1 MIVYG
6 LLFHGSALAVDAQH
20 ELPKLTEQPDD
31 LLVSQVGNTRWLARH
46 IDADDVPFGYQL
58 TPMRNLLTR
67 WNQTQFERAAR
78 AFQLLEWRRTHQ
90 YCGCCGTSMQR
101 HPTGEMAQLCPNA
114 NCNHSAYPRISPCV
128 IVAIRR
134 DDTLLLA
141 RAQRYTTPMFS
152 LIAGF
157 VEVGETLEQAVH
169 REVLEEVGIHITNL
183 QYINSQPWPFPSN
196 LMIGYTADYLSG
208 ELVLQADEI
217 AEAAYFHIDQLP
229 LIPPSGSIAH
239 SLIDQTIQAIRA
251 NQTATSV

>member
-6 LLFHGSALAVDAQH
+6 LLFHGAALAVDTQH
-20 ELPKLTEQPDD
+20 ELPKISEQSDD
-31 LLVSQVGNTRWLARH
+31 LLVSQVGDTRWLARH
-46 IDADDVPFGYQL
+46 IDADDVPTGYQL
-58 TPMRNLLTR
+58 IPMRSMLAH

-78 AFQLLEWRRTHQ
+78 AFQLLDWQRTHQ
-90 YCGCCGTSMQR
+90 YCGCCGTPMQR
-101 HPTGEMAQLCPNA
+101 HPTGDMAQLCPNP

-141 RAQRYTTPMFS
+141 RAHRFTNGMFS

-169 REVLEEVGIHITNL
+169 REVLEEVGINVTNV
-183 QYINSQPWPFPSN
+183 QYVNSQPWPFPSN
-196 LMIGYTADYLSG
+196 LMIGYSADYLSG

-217 AEAAYFHIDQLP
+217 AEAGYFHIDQLP
-229 LIPPSGSIAH
+229 PIPPTGSIAH
-239 SLIDQTIQAIRA
+239 SLIEQTIQTIRA
-251 NQTATSV
+251 NQTVTSP